1 MNDDELSRRLRNEVP
16 DPGPDYWD
24 RVDATIRSEDRLHQP
39 AASGG
44 VPDPPN
50 PPVESGRP
58 MEMDPSLSRPT
69 VMNAITPPDPVKPS
83 RGGLF
88 ALAAALILIAG
99 AIGAFAASQISD
111 RDEVA
116 VAVDFTTTTSQ
127 PDVEPPASSETQTT
141 TSSTI
146 AAPTTTAAPLESF
159 EYPNIGNVAFYD
171 GLALGW
177 YSDGRWIEM
186 PTGPDSDSLGP
197 PNFDGATLRYVGK
210 DGATVTRQAGPLSEE
225 CSDVGNIWSVGN
237 VDSSDGLIGTSG
249 EWELRPRPVQEI
261 GIDDAHR
268 QSVREVVEA
277 AGVADPEIVIQRVV
291 RMDVE
296 GDGTNEVLISAENIR
311 SSDPDGFSDLL
322 GQPEG
327 AYSMVLLRRVTPTG
341 VETVT
346 LASYVVT
353 AELADP
359 ESDFS
364 GFISYSRLVDV
375 ADLNGDGTY
384 EAVISSGYYE
394 GSSVHIY
401 QLGEKPSNA
410 AAAGC
415 GV

>member
-1 MNDDELSRRLRNEVP
+1 MNTVNRQN
-16 DPGPDYWD
+16 
-24 RVDATIRSEDRLHQP
+24 P
-39 AASGG
+39 A
-44 VPDPPN
+44 
-50 PPVESGRP
+50 
-58 MEMDPSLSRPT
+58 
-69 VMNAITPPDPVKPS
+69 KPS
-83 RGGLF
+83 RRGLF
-88 ALAAALILIAG
+88 ALVAGLVLVAG
-99 AIGAFAASQISD
+99 AIGALALTRNSD
-111 RDEVA
+111 QED
-116 VAVDFTTTTSQ
+116 VAVDVGLTTTTSS
-127 PDVEPPASSETQTT
+127 PGVDPLTSTSAATTT
-141 TSSTI
+141 TSSTTI
-146 AAPTTTAAPLESF
+146 AETTTTATPPESF

-197 PNFDGATLRYVGK
+197 PNFDGATIRYVGQ
-210 DGATVTRQAGPLSEE
+210 DGATVTRQAGSLGEE
-225 CSDVGNIWSVGN
+225 CTEFGNMWSVGN
-237 VDSSDGLIGTSG
+237 ADSSDGLIGTSG
-249 EWELRPRPVQEI
+249 DWELRPRPVQEI

-268 QSVREVVEA
+268 QSVREIVAA

-291 RMDVE
+291 RMDID

-311 SSDPDGFSDLL
+311 SSNPDGFSDLL

-341 VETVT
+341 VETKV
-346 LASYVVT
+346 LSSYVVT

-375 ADLNGDGTY
+375 ADLDGDGAF

-394 GSSVHIY
+394 GSSVHLY
-401 QLGEKPSNA
+401 ELGEPPSNPV
-410 AAAGC
+410 AAGC